1 MKSYSSDSVS
11 QEQVQAA
18 ALHAISISEANIR
31 EVDIR
36 QAKQITF
43 LRWAVGVCFLVN
55 TPLLLIIAL
64 RVFG

>member
-11 QEQVQAA
+11 KEQVQAA
-18 ALHAISISEANIR
+18 EERAISISAAVIS

-43 LRWAVGVCFLVN
+43 LRWAVGICFLVN
-55 TPLLLIIAL
+55 TPLLIAIAL
-64 RVFG
+64 KVFG